1 MRSCLEPS
9 GSKILLALLSMI
21 QHIFLL
27 IFHIY
32 ILQFLVIKFCRYGYS
47 YKKCPFHLPF
57 KKHSNTSFYIPKIS
71 LKNLKIPKKVL
82 RNMFLIKK

>member
-1 MRSCLEPS
+1 M
-9 GSKILLALLSMI
+9 
-21 QHIFLL
+21 
-27 IFHIY
+27 
-32 ILQFLVIKFCRYGYS
+32 QFLVIKFCRYGYS